1 MLGLAPD
8 PEPADDLLDHDAV
21 WDAKRQA
28 LELLRPFAAPD
39 EDPDLEAEPDL
50 AAFATFSA
58 LAERHGAD
66 WREWPEELRDPT
78 SDAVARSR
86 ADLADR
92 VAFHA
97 WLQHLCR
104 EQLDTARDAA
114 HDAGMA
120 VGLVHDLPVGVHPG
134 GADAWA
140 LQDVFASDVRVGC
153 PADAFNPLGQDWG
166 LPPWRPDRL
175 LETGYAPFRD
185 VVRSVLRH
193 GDGIRVDHVAGLW
206 RLWWIPPGEPAHRG
220 AYVHYDADVMLA
232 VLLLEATRAGAVVV
246 GEDLGT
252 VEDVVTTT
260 MHERGLLSSA
270 VLWFERDW
278 DAPGQP
284 HVPPRAWEPETMAS
298 ISTHDLPTV
307 EGWLRDERIR
317 VQADLDLLG
326 EPVEDALATAASDRE
341 ALLALLRE
349 EGIDTDDL
357 LVALHAVIA
366 PAASRLVLS
375 SPADAVGQVRQP
387 NLPGT
392 VDEYPNWRVRLPVD
406 LDAFFDHDRVRAAV
420 APLRAARPTP

>member
-1 MLGLAPD
+1 
-8 PEPADDLLDHDAV
+8 
-21 WDAKRQA
+21 
-28 LELLRPFAAPD
+28 
-39 EDPDLEAEPDL
+39 
-50 AAFATFSA
+50 
-58 LAERHGAD
+58 
-66 WREWPEELRDPT
+66 
-78 SDAVARSR
+78 
-86 ADLADR
+86 
-92 VAFHA
+92 
-97 WLQHLCR
+97 
-104 EQLDTARDAA
+104 
-114 HDAGMA
+114 
-120 VGLVHDLPVGVHPG
+120 
-134 GADAWA
+134 
-140 LQDVFASDVRVGC
+140 
-153 PADAFNPLGQDWG
+153 
-166 LPPWRPDRL
+166 
-175 LETGYAPFRD
+175 
-185 VVRSVLRH
+185 
-193 GDGIRVDHVAGLW
+193 
-206 RLWWIPPGEPAHRG
+206 
-220 AYVHYDADVMLA
+220 VHYDADVMLA

-366 PAASRLVLS
+366 PAASRL
-375 SPADAVGQVRQP
+375 
-387 NLPGT
+387 
-392 VDEYPNWRVRLPVD
+392 PVD